1 MTPKFSFARLAAT
14 SMLVLM
20 PLAAPAFAAPIM
32 VQSVEVD
39 VALADVTNTEAAT
52 RFANLKPDLENAIAA
67 RLVDRTDAEKG
78 AKIKIDISELEL
90 SNGFTDVF
98 NLADTKLDGVVQI
111 VGTPENPLT
120 TRYELKVDVNTAKV
134 YFPEGTDMATLP
146 ADSAIYYDAAIAA
159 FADNVVKKL
168 DE

>member
-1 MTPKFSFARLAAT
+1 MFTKFTLPRVVAT
-14 SMLVLM
+14 SLLVLM
-20 PLAAPAFAAPIM
+20 PLAAVAAPIM
-32 VQSVEVD
+32 VKTVEVD
-39 VALADVTNTEAAT
+39 VALADVTNVTAAE

-67 RLVDRTDAEKG
+67 RLVDRTDAENG
-78 AKIKIDISELEL
+78 AKIMIDISEVEL

-111 VGTPENPLT
+111 VGTAENPLT
-120 TRYELKVDVNTAKV
+120 TRYELKVDVNTSMV

-146 ADSAIYYDAAIAA
+146 ADSEVYYNAAIAA